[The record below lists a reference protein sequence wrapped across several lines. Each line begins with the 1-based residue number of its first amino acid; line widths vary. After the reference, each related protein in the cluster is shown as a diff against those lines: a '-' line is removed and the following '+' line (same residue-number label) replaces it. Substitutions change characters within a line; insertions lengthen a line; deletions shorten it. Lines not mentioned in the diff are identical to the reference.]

1 MAEVLDRLGFRL
13 RKVIK
18 AKPRV
23 AVTEFIPI
31 YGPRCLRGK
40 EAPALAGGPC
50 TGLPSCPPAF
60 LALTR
65 VTVDELPRLVLSF
78 EAVLPA
84 PGRAA
89 TPSIIS

>member
-1 MAEVLDRLGFRL
+1 M
-13 RKVIK
+13 
-18 AKPRV
+18 
-23 AVTEFIPI
+23 
-31 YGPRCLRGK
+31 
-40 EAPALAGGPC
+40 AGGPC
-50 TGLPSCPPAF
+50 TGVPSYPPAF

-89 TPSIIS
+89 TPSIMS

>member
-1 MAEVLDRLGFRL
+1 MASTLPVRTF
-13 RKVIK
+13 
-18 AKPRV
+18 
-23 AVTEFIPI
+23 EFIPI
-31 YGPRCLRGK
+31 YDPRCLRGK

-50 TGLPSCPPAF
+50 TGVPSCPPVF

-78 EAVLPA
+78 EAALPA

-89 TPSIIS
+89 TPSIMS